1 MARTVLIVDDEDRF
15 RRLARLVLEAE
26 GYEVVGD
33 VPDGDSALRAA
44 RELEPDVVLLD
55 VHLPDCTAFE
65 LAPRLRSERPQAA
78 IVMTSTLGR
87 DDVEDEMVEESGA
100 LGFVPK
106 TELSGEALSELIG

>member
-65 LAPRLRSERPQAA
+65 LAPRLRSESPQAA
-78 IVMTSTLGR
+78 IEQHHVRLQLACRAQRGVAVG
-87 DDVEDEMVEESGA
+87 DV
-100 LGFVPK
+100 
-106 TELSGEALSELIG
+106 

>member
-1 MARTVLIVDDEDRF
+1 MARTILIVDDEDRF
-15 RRLARLVLEAE
+15 RRLARLMLESE

-33 VPDGDSALRAA
+33 VSDGDSALRAA

-55 VHLPDCTAFE
+55 VRLPDCTAFE
-65 LAPRLRSERPQAA
+65 LVPRLVLERPEAA

-87 DDVEDEMVEESGA
+87 DDVEGMVEESGA

-106 TELSGEALSELIG
+106 SELSGDALSELIG

>member
-1 MARTVLIVDDEDRF
+1 MARTILIVDDEDRF

-44 RELEPDVVLLD
+44 RELAPDVVLLD

-65 LAPRLRSERPQAA
+65 LAPRLQSENPASA

-87 DDVEDEMVEESGA
+87 DDVEDMVEESGVR
-100 LGFVPK
+100 GFVPK
-106 TELSGEALSELIG
+106 SELSGEALSELIG